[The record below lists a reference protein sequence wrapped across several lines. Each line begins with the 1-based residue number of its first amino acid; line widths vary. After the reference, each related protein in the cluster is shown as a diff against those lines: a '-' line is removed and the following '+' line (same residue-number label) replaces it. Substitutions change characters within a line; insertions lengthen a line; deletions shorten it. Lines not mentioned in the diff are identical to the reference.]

1 MIHYPAIQ
9 KPRLALALVL
19 VFFALSVAQAQ
30 PPEPLPQ
37 SPFNYRQYLAVVAKL
52 HPTVQAGLS
61 QIESARQDVEGAKWQ
76 FMPTPSIGAEK
87 SSKAADNLTDRRTTY
102 ARLQQPLW
110 TGGRLTS
117 QLDKAQ
123 AQETVVGL
131 VLEEQRQSLSTR
143 WLQLWAEVQVSELKE
158 KALAQSEDQHRK
170 YVTQVQNRAQAG
182 HSPRSDVQLSLTRL
196 AAVQAELEQ
205 ARAQKRQAISRLEQ
219 MYGSPM
225 PTASIAWTAS
235 LQNTAATNTQPTRT
249 AQDWLAQVEDK
260 HPSLQKAKAVMRNV
274 QADVALAKSR
284 TTPEVY
290 VRGEIINGDIS
301 KTNRQIYI
309 GVSSSFGAGL
319 STLSTIAAAQ
329 AKLDAQEYETE
340 TRRREIA
347 EQVLADVEILESQT
361 QRLKLLEQAYANAD
375 DFLQAS
381 ERQFAAGRKSWQEL
395 MNTAREKAQTLTQL
409 AEAQTLQWLSQQ
421 RLHLLSMGVDSYL
434 SSTNP

>member
-1 MIHYPAIQ
+1 LTAHPGIQ
-9 KPRLALALVL
+9 RTLALMALL
-19 VFFALSVAQAQ
+19 YVAVSNAQ
-30 PPEPLPQ
+30 TAEPLPQ
-37 SPFNYRQYLAVVAKL
+37 SPFNYRQYLAVVAKQ
-52 HPTVQAGLS
+52 HPSIQAGLN
-61 QIESARQDVEGAKWQ
+61 QIESARKDVEGAKWQ

-87 SSKAADNLTDRRTTY
+87 SSKTADNLTDRRTTY

-110 TGGRLTS
+110 TGGRLSS

-123 AQETVVGL
+123 AQETVVSL
-131 VLEEQRQSLSTR
+131 VLEEQRLSLSTR

-158 KALAQSEDQHRK
+158 KAFAESEDQHRK
-170 YVTQVQNRAQAG
+170 YVTQVQRRAKAG

-225 PTASIAWTAS
+225 PIPSINWTAS
-235 LQNTAATNTQPTRT
+235 LQTPAAPNAQPIRT
-249 AQDWLAQVEDK
+249 AKDWLAQVEDK
-260 HPSLQKAKAVMRNV
+260 HPSLQKAIAVTRNV

-284 TTPEVY
+284 TSPEVY

-309 GVSSSFGAGL
+309 GVTSSFGAGL
-319 STLSTIAAAQ
+319 STLSGIAAAQ
-329 AKLDAQEYETE
+329 AKLDAQEHETE

-347 EQVLADVEILESQT
+347 EQVLADFESLESQT
-361 QRLKLLEQAYANAD
+361 QRLIFLEQAYTNAEE
-375 DFLQAS
+375 FLQAS

-395 MNTAREKAQTLTQL
+395 MNTAREKSQTLTQL
-409 AEAQTLQWLSQQ
+409 AEAKTLQWLSQQ